1 MCAVVD
7 IPKHISIPEPS
18 LLSHIPL
25 TLSLLTLSPPT
36 QQELSELQSTELQK
50 LTESLQAE
58 AESQLLELRVTLEME
73 MKEKEEELKLE
84 NEVEWEG
91 VGRVWGGCGRVWGG
105 CGEGSSVV

>member
-7 IPKHISIPEPS
+7 IPSTFPS
-18 LLSHIPL
+18 LNPPSSHTLPPH
-25 TLSLLTLSPPT
+25 TLSLLSLSPPT

-58 AESQLLELRVTLEME
+58 AESRLLELRVTLEME

-84 NEVEWEG
+84 NEVEW
-91 VGRVWGGCGRVWGG
+91 V
-105 CGEGSSVV
+105 

>member
-1 MCAVVD
+1 MCSSGVG
-7 IPKHISIPEPS
+7 IPSTSPSFTPS
-18 LLSHIPL
+18 LLSHIP
-25 TLSLLTLSPPT
+25 LTLSPPT

-58 AESQLLELRVTLEME
+58 AESRLLELRVTLETE

-91 VGRVWGGCGRVWGG
+91 VGRVWEG